1 MRRSQR
7 LSPCGAPGLRA
18 VWRAVAW
25 HAAWAQSAM
34 RRRGSQTCVLL
45 AAAACSG
52 GDAPS
57 ATGTPSGERE
67 QRAAA
72 AVEQQAELQAE
83 PAAAQTQAE
92 PAQQAVE
99 QTAQQ
104 TAPVEQAEDAVEAVQ
119 AQFEDESEQ
128 TITFDEQAVERA
140 VAALAAH
147 RAGLEVTRNVLG
159 DPAAPVLI
167 VEYGDFQ

>member
-1 MRRSQR
+1 M
-7 LSPCGAPGLRA
+7 
-18 VWRAVAW
+18 
-25 HAAWAQSAM
+25 
-34 RRRGSQTCVLL
+34 LL
-45 AAAACSG
+45 AAVGLLAAACSG
-52 GDAPS
+52 GDAPD

-72 AVEQQAELQAE
+72 AQVEATVEQS
-83 PAAAQTQAE
+83 
-92 PAQQAVE
+92 QQAVAQAAQQEQAGE
-99 QTAQQ
+99 QTAQI
-104 TAPVEQAEDAVEAVQ
+104 EQAEEAVEAVE

-147 RAGLEVTRNVLG
+147 REGLEASRNVLG
-159 DPAAPVLI
+159 HPAAPVLI

>member
-1 MRRSQR
+1 
-7 LSPCGAPGLRA
+7 
-18 VWRAVAW
+18 
-25 HAAWAQSAM
+25 M

-45 AAAACSG
+45 AAVGLLAAACSG
-52 GDAPS
+52 GDAPD

-72 AVEQQAELQAE
+72 QVAE
-83 PAAAQTQAE
+83 TVE
-92 PAQQAVE
+92 PAQQVVAQAAQQE
-99 QTAQQ
+99 QSAQQAAQQ
-104 TAPVEQAEDAVEAVQ
+104 TAQAEQAEEAVEAVE

-140 VAALAAH
+140 VATLAAH
-147 RAGLEVTRNVLG
+147 REGLEASRNVLG
-159 DPAAPVLI
+159 HPAAPVLI

>member
-1 MRRSQR
+1 M
-7 LSPCGAPGLRA
+7 
-18 VWRAVAW
+18 
-25 HAAWAQSAM
+25 
-34 RRRGSQTCVLL
+34 LL
-45 AAAACSG
+45 AAVGLLAAACSG
-52 GDAPS
+52 GDAPD

-72 AVEQQAELQAE
+72 AQVEEAVEQ
-83 PAAAQTQAE
+83 
-92 PAQQAVE
+92 AQQAVE
-99 QTAQQ
+99 QAAQQEQVGEQAAQQTAQQ
-104 TAPVEQAEDAVEAVQ
+104 TVQTEQAEEAVEAVE

-147 RAGLEVTRNVLG
+147 REGLEASRNVLG
-159 DPAAPVLI
+159 HPAAPVLI

>member
-1 MRRSQR
+1 M
-7 LSPCGAPGLRA
+7 
-18 VWRAVAW
+18 
-25 HAAWAQSAM
+25 
-34 RRRGSQTCVLL
+34 LL
-45 AAAACSG
+45 AAVGLLAAACSG

-72 AVEQQAELQAE
+72 AEQVGAQAE
-83 PAAAQTQAE
+83 PAVAQ
-92 PAQQAVE
+92 AQQEQVVEVE
-99 QTAQQ
+99 QEQA
-104 TAPVEQAEDAVEAVQ
+104 APVEQAAQAEEVVEAE
-119 AQFEDESEQ
+119 FEDESEQ

-147 RAGLEVTRNVLG
+147 RAGLEVERNVLG

>member
-1 MRRSQR
+1 
-7 LSPCGAPGLRA
+7 
-18 VWRAVAW
+18 
-25 HAAWAQSAM
+25 M
-34 RRRGSQTCVLL
+34 RRRGSQTCVLLAAVGLL

-72 AVEQQAELQAE
+72 VEQQAEAQAE
-83 PAAAQTQAE
+83 PVAAQ
-92 PAQQAVE
+92 AQQEQVVEVE
-99 QTAQQ
+99 QEQP
-104 TAPVEQAEDAVEAVQ
+104 APVEQAAQAEEVVEAVQ
-119 AQFEDESEQ
+119 AEFEDESEQ

>member
-1 MRRSQR
+1 M
-7 LSPCGAPGLRA
+7 LLA
-18 VWRAVAW
+18 AVA
-25 HAAWAQSAM
+25 
-34 RRRGSQTCVLL
+34 LL

-72 AVEQQAELQAE
+72 AVEQVEAQAE
-83 PAAAQTQAE
+83 PAVAQAQAE

-99 QTAQQ
+99 QTTQQ
-104 TAPVEQAEDAVEAVQ
+104 AAPVAQAEEVVEAE
-119 AQFEDESEQ
+119 FEDESEQ

-140 VAALAAH
+140 VATLAAH
-147 RAGLEVTRNVLG
+147 RAGLEATRNVLG

>member
-1 MRRSQR
+1 M
-7 LSPCGAPGLRA
+7 
-18 VWRAVAW
+18 
-25 HAAWAQSAM
+25 
-34 RRRGSQTCVLL
+34 LL
-45 AAAACSG
+45 AAVGLLAAACSG
-52 GDAPS
+52 GDAPG

-72 AVEQQAELQAE
+72 AQVEETVEQ
-83 PAAAQTQAE
+83 T
-92 PAQQAVE
+92 QQAVAQAAQQE
-99 QTAQQ
+99 QVGEQVAQQ
-104 TAPVEQAEDAVEAVQ
+104 TVQQTVQTEQAAEAVEAVE

-147 RAGLEVTRNVLG
+147 REGLEASRNVLG
-159 DPAAPVLI
+159 HPAAPVLI

>member
-1 MRRSQR
+1 M
-7 LSPCGAPGLRA
+7 
-18 VWRAVAW
+18 
-25 HAAWAQSAM
+25 
-34 RRRGSQTCVLL
+34 LL
-45 AAAACSG
+45 AAVGLLAAACSG

-104 TAPVEQAEDAVEAVQ
+104 AAPVEQAEDAVEAVQ

-147 RAGLEVTRNVLG
+147 RAGLEAARNVLG

>member
-1 MRRSQR
+1 M
-7 LSPCGAPGLRA
+7 
-18 VWRAVAW
+18 
-25 HAAWAQSAM
+25 
-34 RRRGSQTCVLL
+34 LL
-45 AAAACSG
+45 AAVGLLAAACSG

-72 AVEQQAELQAE
+72 AQVEAQAE
-83 PAAAQTQAE
+83 PAAAQAQQEQVVEVEQEQVAQAE
-92 PAQQAVE
+92 E
-99 QTAQQ
+99 
-104 TAPVEQAEDAVEAVQ
+104 AEEVVEAE
-119 AQFEDESEQ
+119 FEDESEQ

-147 RAGLEVTRNVLG
+147 RAGLEVERNVLG

>member
-1 MRRSQR
+1 
-7 LSPCGAPGLRA
+7 
-18 VWRAVAW
+18 
-25 HAAWAQSAM
+25 M

-45 AAAACSG
+45 AAVALLAAACSG

-72 AVEQQAELQAE
+72 AVEQVEAQAE
-83 PAAAQTQAE
+83 PVAAQAQAE

-104 TAPVEQAEDAVEAVQ
+104 AAPVAQAEEVVEAE
-119 AQFEDESEQ
+119 FEDESEQ

>member
-1 MRRSQR
+1 
-7 LSPCGAPGLRA
+7 
-18 VWRAVAW
+18 
-25 HAAWAQSAM
+25 M
-34 RRRGSQTCVLL
+34 RRRESQTCVLL
-45 AAAACSG
+45 TAAALLAAACSG

-57 ATGTPSGERE
+57 ATGTPSSERE

-72 AVEQQAELQAE
+72 AQQVEAQAE
-83 PAAAQTQAE
+83 PAAAQPQAE
-92 PAQQAVE
+92 PAQQAAE

-104 TAPVEQAEDAVEAVQ
+104 TAPVEHAEDAVEAVQ
-119 AQFEDESEQ
+119 AQFEDQSEQ

-147 RAGLEVTRNVLG
+147 RAGLEAARNVLG

>member
-1 MRRSQR
+1 M
-7 LSPCGAPGLRA
+7 LLT
-18 VWRAVAW
+18 AVA
-25 HAAWAQSAM
+25 
-34 RRRGSQTCVLL
+34 LL

-72 AVEQQAELQAE
+72 EQVGAQAE
-83 PAAAQTQAE
+83 PAVAQ
-92 PAQQAVE
+92 AQQEQVVEVE
-99 QTAQQ
+99 QEQV
-104 TAPVEQAEDAVEAVQ
+104 APVEQAAQAEEVVEAE
-119 AQFEDESEQ
+119 FEDESEQ

-147 RAGLEVTRNVLG
+147 RAGLNVERNVLG

>member
-1 MRRSQR
+1 
-7 LSPCGAPGLRA
+7 
-18 VWRAVAW
+18 
-25 HAAWAQSAM
+25 M

-45 AAAACSG
+45 AAVGLLAAACSG
-52 GDAPS
+52 GDAPD

-72 AVEQQAELQAE
+72 AQVEETVEQ
-83 PAAAQTQAE
+83 
-92 PAQQAVE
+92 AQQAVAQAAQRE
-99 QTAQQ
+99 QAAQI
-104 TAPVEQAEDAVEAVQ
+104 EQAEEAVEAVE

-147 RAGLEVTRNVLG
+147 REGLEASRNVLG
-159 DPAAPVLI
+159 HPAAPVLI

>member
-1 MRRSQR
+1 
-7 LSPCGAPGLRA
+7 
-18 VWRAVAW
+18 
-25 HAAWAQSAM
+25 M
-34 RRRGSQTCVLL
+34 RRRGSQTCVLLAAVALL

-72 AVEQQAELQAE
+72 AVEQVEAQAGPAVAQA
-83 PAAAQTQAE
+83 QAE

-104 TAPVEQAEDAVEAVQ
+104 AAPVAQAAQAEEVVEAE
-119 AQFEDESEQ
+119 FEDESEQ

-140 VAALAAH
+140 VATLAAH

>member
-1 MRRSQR
+1 M
-7 LSPCGAPGLRA
+7 LLA
-18 VWRAVAW
+18 AVA
-25 HAAWAQSAM
+25 
-34 RRRGSQTCVLL
+34 LL
-45 AAAACSG
+45 AAACSG

-72 AVEQQAELQAE
+72 AQVEAQAE
-83 PAAAQTQAE
+83 PAVAQ
-92 PAQQAVE
+92 AQQEQVVEVE
-99 QTAQQ
+99 QEQA
-104 TAPVEQAEDAVEAVQ
+104 APVEQAAQAEEVVEAE
-119 AQFEDESEQ
+119 FEDESEQ